1 MQVCSR
7 WVQDK
12 LIITT
17 KLQLTITFSFLIT
30 MFLPAAP
37 KAEITEREIRP
48 LRDRR
53 IRRQRI
59 FEKGEISVEFDIN
72 SLLDGDHIDDSTRKN
87 LMDALG
93 GFYFLSGGTK
103 DPKMDLLLRAMQKEE
118 FEEGYLLINEVLK
131 TTSCVR
137 YFFLL

>member
-1 MQVCSR
+1 M
-7 WVQDK
+7 
-12 LIITT
+12 
-17 KLQLTITFSFLIT
+17 ITFYLS
-30 MFLPAAP
+30 AVP
-37 KAEITEREIRP
+37 KTEMTEREVRP

-118 FEEGYLLINEVLK
+118 FEEGYLLINEVLRI
-131 TTSCVR
+131 TP
-137 YFFLL
+137 